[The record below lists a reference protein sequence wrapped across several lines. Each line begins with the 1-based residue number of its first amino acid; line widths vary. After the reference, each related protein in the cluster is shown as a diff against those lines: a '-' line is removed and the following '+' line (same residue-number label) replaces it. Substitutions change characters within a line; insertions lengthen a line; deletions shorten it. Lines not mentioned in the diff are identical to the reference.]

1 MAAGHPFLE
10 NIPPLGTPKDVFSG
24 GLMQLENAG
33 VGLAVFDGCT
43 TLFVEFL
50 EETRAGGRRIG

>member
-1 MAAGHPFLE
+1 V
-10 NIPPLGTPKDVFSG
+10 GTPKDVFSG

-33 VGLAVFDGCT
+33 VGLALFDGCT